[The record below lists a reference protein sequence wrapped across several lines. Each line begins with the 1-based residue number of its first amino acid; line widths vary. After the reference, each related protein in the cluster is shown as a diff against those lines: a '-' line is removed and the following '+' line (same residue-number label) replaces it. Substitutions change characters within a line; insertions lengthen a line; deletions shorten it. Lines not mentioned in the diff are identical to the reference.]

1 MFRSEVDMHVITS
14 IYFAEI
20 RDSVRDQRK
29 DALRTTADLA
39 DLPEKDRQWISIH
52 EGKNLVEPTDGD
64 R

>member
-1 MFRSEVDMHVITS
+1 MHVITS

-29 DALRTTADLA
+29 DGPRTTADLA
-39 DLPEKDRQWISIH
+39 DLPDKDRQWISVY
-52 EGKNLVEPTDGD
+52 EGKNRVEPIDGD

>member
-1 MFRSEVDMHVITS
+1 MHVITS

-39 DLPEKDRQWISIH
+39 DLPEKDRQWISVY
-52 EGKNLVEPTDGD
+52 EGKNRAEPIDGE